1 MWEKINSFDFT
12 LQKRQVVEA
21 FELYLKEKS
30 SALSIF
36 MANGRW
42 QVAGTNNK
50 YEWLESQLTPL
61 AWVVNGT
68 ITAWTLSTT
77 VPAAIKFDSTS
88 WIAVDDVVRFVA
100 DWTWTRVGN
109 LQVRVTEVTSWT
121 AIKWVIYGDTTDIT
135 IPDNAVAKFI
145 TNLVDENRKS
155 FVGQNNWEPNTEYNY
170 FQIFD
175 QTIELSDTAL
185 NSLMYGNPSQI
196 ISQMKQAM
204 YKIEQKMAEQ
214 MIYGRRVGRSGTA
227 KGSFAGLDFYLNQA
241 GWNIKDASAGALT
254 PAMLNEVILEI
265 RKDGWDVNTIMCNYE
280 QARKISAF
288 NVSGNNP
295 MISRAETTAGSYVM
309 QFVSDIPVAWG
320 LVSSIVVD
328 EKMPNN
334 EIYLLNLA
342 KVSLIPYA
350 NRELRLV
357 DWTLPGQDGKTQ
369 ILRWEYTCKVE
380 DAKYSA
386 WVIKNLAV

>member
-1 MWEKINSFDFT
+1 MTKINSFDFT

-36 MANGRW
+36 LANGRW
-42 QVAGTNNK
+42 QVAWTNNK

-61 AWVVNGT
+61 AWSVNGAV
-68 ITAWTLSTT
+68 TAWTLSAT
-77 VPAAIKFDSTS
+77 VPATITLDSTTG
-88 WIAVDDVVRFVA
+88 IAIDDVVRFVA
-100 DWTWTRVGN
+100 DGTGVRVGN

-121 AIKWVIYGDTTDIT
+121 AIKAVIYGDTTDIT

-196 ISQMKQAM
+196 VSQMKQAM

-214 MIYGRRVGRSGTA
+214 MIYGRRVWRSGTA

-241 GWNIKDASAGALT
+241 WANTKDASNAALT

-288 NVSGNNP
+288 NTSGNNP
-295 MISRAETTAGSYVM
+295 MISRAETTAWSYVM

-328 EKMPNN
+328 EKFANN
-334 EIYLLNLA
+334 EVALLNLSKIA
-342 KVSLIPYA
+342 LIPYQ
-350 NRELRLV
+350 NRELKLV
-357 DWTLPGQDGKTQ
+357 SGTMPWQDWETQ
-369 ILRWEYTCKVE
+369 ILRGEYTLKFE

-386 WVIKNLAV
+386 GLIKNLAL

>member
-1 MWEKINSFDFT
+1 LKKQNNEALIVICLQSLCENNLLINLKKNMSKINSFDFS
-12 LQKRQVVEA
+12 LQQRQVVEA

-36 MANGRW
+36 LTNGRGQTAW
-42 QVAGTNNK
+42 TNNK

-61 AWVVNGT
+61 AWVINWA
-68 ITAWTLSTT
+68 ITAWTLSTS
-77 VPAAIKFDSTS
+77 VPATITFDSTS
-88 WIAVDDVVRFVA
+88 GLAVDDVVRFVV
-100 DWTWTRVGN
+100 WTTWARVGN
-109 LQVRVTEVTSWT
+109 LQLRIVAITNGTEAT
-121 AIKWVIYGDTTDIT
+121 AVIYGDTTDIT

-155 FVGQNNWEPNTEYNY
+155 FVWQNNWEPNTEYNY

-214 MIYGRRVGRSGTA
+214 MIYGRRVARGSSA

-241 GWNIKDASAGALT
+241 GWNIKDASAAALT

-288 NVSGNNP
+288 NTNGNNP
-295 MISRAETTAGSYVM
+295 MISRAETTAWSYVM

-328 EKMPNN
+328 EK
-334 EIYLLNLA
+334 
-342 KVSLIPYA
+342 
-350 NRELRLV
+350 
-357 DWTLPGQDGKTQ
+357 
-369 ILRWEYTCKVE
+369 
-380 DAKYSA
+380 
-386 WVIKNLAV
+386 

>member
-1 MWEKINSFDFT
+1 MTKINSFDFT

-42 QVAGTNNK
+42 QVAWTNNK

-61 AWVVNGT
+61 AWTVNWAITAGTLDITTPAT
-68 ITAWTLSTT
+68 IT
-77 VPAAIKFDSTS
+77 FDSTAWLS
-88 WIAVDDVVRFVA
+88 ANDVVRFVA
-100 DWTWTRVGN
+100 DSTWIRVGN
-109 LQVRVTEVTSWT
+109 LQVRIVAVTNGTQAT
-121 AIKWVIYGDTTDIT
+121 AVIYGDTTDIT

-155 FVGQNNWEPNTEYNY
+155 FVWQNNWEPNTEYNY

-196 ISQMKQAM
+196 VSQMRQAM

-241 GWNIKDASAGALT
+241 GGNIKDASAGALT
-254 PAMLNEVILEI
+254 SAMLNEVILEI

-288 NVSGNNP
+288 NTSGNNP
-295 MISRAETTAGSYVM
+295 IISRSETTAGSYVM

-320 LVSSIVVD
+320 LVSSIVID
-328 EKMPNN
+328 EKFANN
-334 EIYLLNLA
+334 EVALLNLS
-342 KVSLIPYA
+342 KISLIPYA
-350 NRELRLV
+350 NRELKLV
-357 DWTLPGQDGKTQ
+357 SATMPWQDWVTQ
-369 ILRWEYTCKVE
+369 VLRGEYTLKFE
-380 DAKYSA
+380 DAKVSA
-386 WVIKNLAV
+386 GLIKNLAL